1 MTLVLT
7 TRRFRHTAIQCLA
20 LAIGAGVLAGACGGD
35 RGSAPSSPPPATPA
49 PPPTPPP
56 PPPPPTCT
64 VGLVLRAGDS
74 CTYPGTSQT
83 FTVNAD
89 GTATFGFLTS
99 GRSINIISANLAF
112 VATRQN
118 DGSWIIERVGAQ
130 SLNRAPVTVG
140 SISNQALTEDRAMS
154 VDVSANFADPDGDSL
169 TYRASSSQTSIVRV
183 SVSGSQITLTPV
195 AAGAATVT
203 VTATDPG
210 GLSANQTFAV
220 TVAMANRAPR
230 SVGAIPDQ
238 TLTEGGDARTIDVSA
253 RFEDPDGDALTY
265 RGTSSRSSVVRVS
278 VSGSQLTLSPVAVG
292 TATVTVRATDPDG
305 QSANQTFGVTVT
317 SSNQAPRSVGNIRP
331 QRLTGGGSPT
341 TIEAS
346 NYFEDPD
353 GDDLTYRASSSRTS
367 VVRVSVSG
375 SEVTLTPT
383 GAGTAM
389 VTMTATDPGG
399 LSARHIFAVTVT
411 MANRAPRA
419 VGAIPDQ
426 TLIEGDDAR
435 TIDVSA
441 RFQDPDRDDLTYEA
455 SSSRPSVVRV
465 SVSGS
470 EVTLTSTGTGTARV
484 TVTATDPGGLSANQ
498 TFAVT
503 VTSPNRSPRAVG
515 RIPDQ
520 TLTEGDDARTI
531 DVSAR
536 FQDPDGDDLTYRA
549 SSSRTSVVRA
559 SASGAEVTLTPR
571 SEGTATVTVTAT
583 DPGGESATQRFEVT
597 VNEDS
602 GATTNTFRTGERIPN
617 FPTGAPDSSSRAG
630 FVLFADG
637 IIITIHQRGGY
648 VQYGDVRYTCNAA
661 RCRIETGLV
670 TVGEIVRTGGGET
683 ENQAPRAVGRIRDQ
697 MLSEGGSSRT
707 LDVSENFEDPD
718 GDTLSYE
725 ANSSRSSVVRV
736 SVSGSDVTLTPRGEG
751 IATVT
756 VTATDPGGERA
767 TQRFSVTVEESETS
781 EGCMLQ
787 ELGTLRETPLTQSG
801 TLGRDCVSPNR
812 SGRFARFYTFRLS
825 ESGEVRIDLTSRFDS
840 YLVLREGAD
849 ISGRRLESD
858 DDGGAGTNARIT
870 TDLSSGTYT
879 IEATS
884 LATGRTGDFT
894 LTVARTEGGG
904 GPSGPAADLEL
915 TSCSVDSAGSIASN
929 VRFTMRGTVTANRRL
944 VNVRVL
950 GCGGTRSGD
959 SCDDSSF
966 PIDTD
971 YIGTDHLGT
980 IEQGRSKQFEISGS
994 PRIPVLAFPG
1004 ERYVCWVNLRGTV
1017 GAGVLAGTET
1027 IRKTEAIETRLPRK

>member
-1 MTLVLT
+1 
-7 TRRFRHTAIQCLA
+7 
-20 LAIGAGVLAGACGGD
+20 
-35 RGSAPSSPPPATPA
+35 
-49 PPPTPPP
+49 
-56 PPPPPTCT
+56 
-64 VGLVLRAGDS
+64 
-74 CTYPGTSQT
+74 
-83 FTVNAD
+83 
-89 GTATFGFLTS
+89 
-99 GRSINIISANLAF
+99 
-112 VATRQN
+112 
-118 DGSWIIERVGAQ
+118 
-130 SLNRAPVTVG
+130 
-140 SISNQALTEDRAMS
+140 MS

-169 TYRASSSQTSIVRV
+169 TFRAISSQTSIVRV
-183 SVSGSQITLTPV
+183 SVAGSQITLTPV

-238 TLTEGGDARTIDVSA
+238 TFTEGGDARTIDVSA

-426 TLIEGDDAR
+426 TLTEGGDTR

-441 RFQDPDRDDLTYEA
+441 RFEDPDGDALTYRA
-455 SSSRPSVVRV
+455 SSSRSSVVRV

-470 EVTLTSTGTGTARV
+470 DVNLTSTGTGSATV
-484 TVTATDPGGLSANQ
+484 TVTATDPSGLSANQ
-498 TFAVT
+498 TFGVT
-503 VTSPNRSPRAVG
+503 VTSSNQAPRPVG
-515 RIPDQ
+515 NIPDQ
-520 TLTEGDDARTI
+520 RLTEGGSPTTI
-531 DVSAR
+531 EVSNY
-536 FQDPDGDDLTYRA
+536 FEDPDGDDLTYRA
-549 SSSRTSVVRA
+549 SSSRTSVVRV
-559 SASGAEVTLTPR
+559 SVSGSDVTLTPV
-571 SEGTATVTVTAT
+571 SAGNATVTVTAI
-583 DPGGESATQRFEVT
+583 DPGGLSANQRFAVT
-597 VNEDS
+597 VSEDS
-602 GATTNTFRTGERIPN
+602 VATTNTFRAGDRIPN
-617 FPTGAPDSSSRAG
+617 FPAGAPDRTSRAG

-637 IIITIHQRGGY
+637 IIITMRRGGY
-648 VQYGDVRYTCNAA
+648 VQYGDIRFTCDASE
-661 RCRIETGLV
+661 CRIETGLV
-670 TVGEIVRTGGGET
+670 TAGVVTRTGAGGGGA
-683 ENQAPRAVGRIRDQ
+683 ENRAPRAAGRIPDQ
-697 MLSEGGSSRT
+697 TLTEGGSART

-718 GDTLSYE
+718 GDTLSYR
-725 ANSSRSSVVRV
+725 ATSSRSSVVRV

-751 IATVT
+751 TATVT
-756 VTATDPGGERA
+756 VTATDPGRESA
-767 TQRFSVTVEESETS
+767 TQRFSVTVEEPEPT
-781 EGCMLQ
+781 EACTL
-787 ELGTLRETPLTQSG
+787 EDLGTLRDAPLTESG

-812 SGRFARFYTFRLS
+812 SGRFARFYTFRLTQS
-825 ESGEVRIDLTSRFDS
+825 AEVQIDLTSFDFDAF
-840 YLVLREGAD
+840 LFLREGAD
-849 ISGRRLESD
+849 ISGRGLESN
-858 DDGGAGTNARIT
+858 DDGGSGRNARIT
-870 TDLSSGTYT
+870 ADLSSGTYT

-884 LATGRTGDFT
+884 YGAGRTGDFT
-894 LTVARTEGGG
+894 LTVAGAEGGG
-904 GPSGPAADLEL
+904 DPTGSDASGEL
-915 TSCSVDSAGSIASN
+915 TSCSVAAAGSF
-929 VRFTMRGTVTANRRL
+929 VRFTMRGTVTANTRL
-944 VNVRVL
+944 VNVRVH
-950 GCGGTRSGD
+950 GCGGTTRGD
-959 SCDDSSF
+959 SCEDSTF
-966 PIDTD
+966 PINGDYIDTD
-971 YIGTDHLGT
+971 DLGT
-980 IEQGRSKQFEISGS
+980 IERGRSKQFEISGTPRFPVIAS
-994 PRIPVLAFPG
+994 PTS
-1004 ERYVCWVNLRGTV
+1004 RYSCWVSIRGQR
-1017 GAGVLAGTET
+1017 GVLGGTET
-1027 IRKTEAIETRLPRK
+1027 TRTVEGIETRLPRK